1 MSLITLSPSA
11 FSEPVPIFERQVSA
25 ADNVFT
31 QTESFL
37 SQRPF
42 VVWGQ
47 FAPSSAVPAA
57 KLTPVSDVIADWE
70 QNPQRRAAMEEAR
83 RWAATALGDDGDT
96 VRTLRLRKGWSQAR
110 LASEISTSQSHVAR
124 IEAGTENVSVDTCR
138 RLAAALAVDMNALDQ
153 ALRQQ
158 ESRAQAKA
166 AQ

>member
-1 MSLITLSPSA
+1 MPLITLLPSA
-11 FSEPVPIFERQVSA
+11 FSEPVPIFEPQVSA
-25 ADNVFT
+25 AASVFT
-31 QTESFL
+31 QTESFQ
-37 SQRPF
+37 SQRPV

-47 FAPSSAVPAA
+47 FALSAAVPAA

-110 LASEISTSQSHVAR
+110 LASEISTSQSHVAQ

-138 RLAAALAVDMNALDQ
+138 RLAAALTIDMNALDQ

-166 AQ
+166 GQ